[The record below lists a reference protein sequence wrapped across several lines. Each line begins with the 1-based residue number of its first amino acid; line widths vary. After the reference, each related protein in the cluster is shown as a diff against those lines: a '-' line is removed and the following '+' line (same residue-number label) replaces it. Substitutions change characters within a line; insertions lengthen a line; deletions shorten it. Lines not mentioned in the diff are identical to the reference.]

1 MPTNLP
7 PEYFEA
13 EKRYKNATELSEKI
27 ILLEELIGTVP
38 KHKGTDKLRADLRKK
53 LSKLKESKNS
63 KKGSSKHESV
73 FSIKREGAGQ
83 IVLIGGT
90 NTGKSSLL
98 AALTHAIPEISPN
111 PHTTWKPTPG
121 MMRYHDI
128 HIQLIDTPPL
138 NREFVMPELFDML
151 KRADLLALTVD
162 LEGDPFTQ
170 TAQTLDIL
178 REHKIEPDAEAF
190 EDKSHKSRIIIVVN
204 KHDGHEFSEDFEIYK
219 KLSDCPFDAVPVSS
233 KTGWNLDGLREKFFN
248 ELDIIRVYSKKPGFQ
263 ADLTMPF
270 VLKKNATVEDFASA
284 VHQDFRKNLKM
295 AKVWG
300 EGVYDGQLV
309 SRDHILSDK
318 DIVELHI

>member
-13 EKRYKNATELSEKI
+13 EKRYKNATDLPQKI
-27 ILLEELIGTVP
+27 TLLEELIGTVP

-53 LSKLKESKNS
+53 LSKLKESINS
-63 KKGSSKHESV
+63 RKSSSRHESV
-73 FSIKREGAGQ
+73 FCIKKEGAGQ
-83 IVLIGGT
+83 IVLIGQT
-90 NTGKSSLL
+90 NAGKSSLL
-98 AALTHAIPEISPN
+98 ASLTHAIPEISPN
-111 PHTTWKPTPG
+111 PHTTWNPMPG
-121 MMRYHDI
+121 MMQYQDI

-138 NREFVMPELFDML
+138 NKEFVMPELFDMM

-170 TAQTLDIL
+170 TAETLDIL
-178 REHKIEPDAEAF
+178 REHRIEPEVEAF
-190 EDKSHKSRIIIVVN
+190 DEKSHRAKIIVIAN
-204 KHDGHEFSEDFEIYK
+204 KHDGSEFAEDFEIFK
-219 KLSDCPFDAVPVSS
+219 KLSDCPFDPVPVSS

-248 ELDIIRVYSKKPGFQ
+248 ELNVIRVYSKKPGFQ

-270 VLKKNATVEDFASA
+270 VLKKGSTVEDFASV
-284 VHQDFRKNLKM
+284 VHQDFRKHLRS

-300 EGVYDGQLV
+300 SGIYDGQLV
-309 SRDHILSDK
+309 SRDHKLSDK